1 MLFRFFSYFS
11 GMNIDSDI
19 FKIQSN
25 NVLPSRGRILI
36 SEPFLRDATF
46 GRSVILLV
54 DHTDE
59 GSMGLVINKQL
70 PLFLNDIIMEF
81 KYLDEIPLYK
91 GGPIATDTLFYLHT
105 LSDIPGSI
113 SISKGLYLN
122 GDFDEIT
129 ELNVPY
135 DSVVTGEDLYVF
147 LPTNDEDIH
156 TIESINRYSGTMLDI
171 GMKMKTGIIVDF
183 RQYDD
188 LRSEPGEHIIPL
200 FYGQHIKDGRVNHEA
215 SGKDYDWVIDEKP
228 GLIQKN
234 KDYIFCK
241 RFTAKEE
248 RRRLQCGLY
257 FANDF
262 PEYENIGT
270 QNKINF
276 IERLNGEPLNKE
288 ELFGVF
294 ALFNSTLFD
303 QYYRIL
309 NGSTQVN
316 STEVNSIPVP
326 PLDVIRDIGRLL
338 IESGQYTTEACDQIL
353 VQVAYA

>member
-122 GDFDEIT
+122 GDFDEIKKYIQGNKIS
-129 ELNVPY
+129 ECIRF
-135 DSVVTGEDLYVF
+135 F
-147 LPTNDEDIH
+147 LG
-156 TIESINRYSGTMLDI
+156 YSGWDSEQLSNEIRENTWLVSEEEKSYL
-171 GMKMKTGIIVDF
+171 MKNN
-183 RQYDD
+183 
-188 LRSEPGEHIIPL
+188 
-200 FYGQHIKDGRVNHEA
+200 IKDMWRKA
-215 SGKDYDWVIDEKP
+215 LEKL
-228 GLIQKN
+228 GSK
-234 KDYIFCK
+234 YETWS
-241 RFTAKEE
+241 RFPQVPT
-248 RRRLQCGLY
+248 
-257 FANDF
+257 
-262 PEYENIGT
+262 
-270 QNKINF
+270 
-276 IERLNGEPLNKE
+276 LN
-288 ELFGVF
+288 
-294 ALFNSTLFD
+294 
-303 QYYRIL
+303 
-309 NGSTQVN
+309 
-316 STEVNSIPVP
+316 
-326 PLDVIRDIGRLL
+326 
-338 IESGQYTTEACDQIL
+338 
-353 VQVAYA
+353 

>member
-122 GDFDEIT
+122 GDC
-129 ELNVPY
+129 L
-135 DSVVTGEDLYVF
+135 LYTS
-147 LPTNDEDIH
+147 P
-156 TIESINRYSGTMLDI
+156 S
-171 GMKMKTGIIVDF
+171 
-183 RQYDD
+183 
-188 LRSEPGEHIIPL
+188 P
-200 FYGQHIKDGRVNHEA
+200 
-215 SGKDYDWVIDEKP
+215 
-228 GLIQKN
+228 
-234 KDYIFCK
+234 
-241 RFTAKEE
+241 
-248 RRRLQCGLY
+248 
-257 FANDF
+257 
-262 PEYENIGT
+262 
-270 QNKINF
+270 
-276 IERLNGEPLNKE
+276 
-288 ELFGVF
+288 
-294 ALFNSTLFD
+294 
-303 QYYRIL
+303 
-309 NGSTQVN
+309 
-316 STEVNSIPVP
+316 
-326 PLDVIRDIGRLL
+326 RDTR
-338 IESGQYTTEACDQIL
+338 
-353 VQVAYA
+353 